1 MKRKL
6 FSPIVLACCFIVL
19 MAATFA
25 DLSGKW
31 TGVIKTPDGN
41 DLAVTYNFKVDGDVL
56 TGTAESPAGEVTV
69 DNGKVTGDTFTFKV
83 TVDGN
88 DYPHTGK
95 MYADSCG
102 LDIDFGGQKVH
113 TTLKRAPADNK

>member
-6 FSPIVLACCFIVL
+6 FNPIALACCFIVF
-19 MAATFA
+19 AAFVVA

-41 DLAVTYNFKVDGDVL
+41 DLEVSYNFKVDGDKL
-56 TGTAESPAGEVTV
+56 TGTAESPAGQVTV
-69 DNGKVTGDTFTFKV
+69 DDGKINGDTFTFKV

-88 DYPHTGK
+88 DYPHSGK
-95 MYADSCG
+95 VYADSCG
-102 LDIDFGGQKVH
+102 LDIDFGAQKIH
-113 TTLKRAPADNK
+113 TTLKRAPVGK

>member
-6 FSPIVLACCFIVL
+6 FNPIALTCCFIVF
-19 MAATFA
+19 AAFVLA

-31 TGVIKTPDGN
+31 ACTIKTPEGN
-41 DLAVTYNFKVDGDVL
+41 ELQVTYNFKVDGDKL
-56 TGTAESPAGEVTV
+56 TGTAETPAGQVTV
-69 DNGKVTGDTFTFKV
+69 DNGKVNGDTFTFKV

-95 MYADSCG
+95 VYADSCG
-102 LDIDFGGQKVH
+102 LDIDFGGQKIH
-113 TTLKRAPADNK
+113 TTLKRAPADK